1 MSYKTILVEES
12 EGIVTLT
19 FNRPEKLNALNG
31 QVLDELE
38 MAVEA
43 FAGGEGRA
51 LILTGKGKSFVAGAD
66 IAFMSRMNAVEALA
80 FADQGQRI
88 LWRLGSM
95 DKPVAA
101 AINGF
106 ALGGGC
112 EIAMACDLVYASTQ
126 ARIGQPEVKLGIIP
140 GFGGTQRLAR
150 LVGLAKSKE
159 LVFTG
164 DTLGAEEARR
174 IGLVC
179 DVFEPGQLI
188 PRTREAMGRIM
199 ANGPVAVAQAKRA
212 MALGVDLPLAS
223 ALELEKQCFVALFGT
238 EDQREG
244 TSAFVDKR
252 KPEFRG
258 K

>member
-1 MSYKTILVEES
+1 MGYKTILLDES
-12 EGIVTLT
+12 EDIVTLT
-19 FNRPEKLNALNG
+19 FNRPDKLNALSG

-38 MAVEA
+38 AAVEQ
-43 FAGGEGRA
+43 FAASGARA
-51 LILTGKGKSFVAGAD
+51 LVLTGAGKSFVAGAD
-66 IAFMSRMNAVEALA
+66 IAFMSSLSAVEALK

-88 LWRLGSM
+88 LGRLGTI

-112 EIAMACDLVYASTQ
+112 EIAMACDLIYASTE

-150 LVGLAKSKE
+150 LVGLAKAKE
-159 LVFTG
+159 LVMTG
-164 DTLGAEEARR
+164 DALDAREAKR

-179 DVFEPGQLI
+179 DVFEPDDLV
-188 PRTREAMGRIM
+188 PRTREALSRIL

-212 MALGVDLPLAS
+212 MNLGVDLPLVS
-223 ALELEKQCFVALFGT
+223 GLELEKQCFVALFGT

-244 TSAFVDKR
+244 TKAFVEKR
-252 KPEFRG
+252 RPDFRG